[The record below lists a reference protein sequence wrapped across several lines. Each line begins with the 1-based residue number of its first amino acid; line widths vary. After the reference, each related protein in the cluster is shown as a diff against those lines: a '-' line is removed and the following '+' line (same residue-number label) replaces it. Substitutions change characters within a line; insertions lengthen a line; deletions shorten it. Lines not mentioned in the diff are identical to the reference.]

1 MFGRLCRGVLTHTLT
16 GTCPSSFFNCES
28 LTTRNIFSGDV
39 EGELCEET
47 GVDIVGALDIIG
59 EVKFFLRRDVSHKL
73 DLVKAVDIIG
83 EVKFFFV

>member
-16 GTCPSSFFNCES
+16 GTSPWSFFNWEG
-28 LTTRNIFSGDV
+28 LAQREISGDV

-59 EVKFFLRRDVSHKL
+59 EVKFF
-73 DLVKAVDIIG
+73 
-83 EVKFFFV
+83 FV